1 LETNAKEITFQLT
14 KLNPYREITRV
25 ASVNNL
31 EKKCMRASSIGNKLQ
46 KKKRRRQRHKIN
58 SLI

>member
-31 EKKCMRASSIGNKLQ
+31 EKKMYACK
-46 KKKRRRQRHKIN
+46 
-58 SLI
+58 